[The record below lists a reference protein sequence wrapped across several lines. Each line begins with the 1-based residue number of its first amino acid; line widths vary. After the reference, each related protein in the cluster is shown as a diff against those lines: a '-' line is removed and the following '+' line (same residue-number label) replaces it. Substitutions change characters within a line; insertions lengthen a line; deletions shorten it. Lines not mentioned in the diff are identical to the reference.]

1 MTKKKST
8 AGKDPT
14 DFGIQKR
21 HVVLYYLAVLGV
33 IGVIVGA
40 TIFPLVGKALVIV
53 WAVIVVFAMMGGTFL
68 GFRGRGG
75 GGGDLGGGDGG
86 GGGS

>member
-8 AGKDPT
+8 ADKDPT

-21 HVVLYYLAVLGV
+21 HVVLYYLVVLGV
-33 IGVIVGA
+33 IGFIIGA
-40 TIFPLVGKALVIV
+40 IIFPLVGKAFAIV
-53 WAVIVVFAMMGGTFL
+53 WAGIVIFAMIAGPFL

-75 GGGDLGGGDGG
+75 GGGDPGGGDGG
-86 GGGS
+86 G